1 MRTIKC
7 FWAGR
12 LIVIPDLDN
21 DLSVEEKLEEIG
33 KRLKQKQI
41 KLAACGTEFIITEL
55 CVDVVQDG
63 KFVAMHN
70 LKT

>member
-1 MRTIKC
+1 MQIIKC

-12 LIVIPDLDN
+12 LIVIPDLEDG
-21 DLSVEEKLEEIG
+21 LSIEEKLEEIE

-41 KLAACGTEFIITEL
+41 KLSACGTEFLITEL

-63 KFVAMHN
+63 KLITMHN
-70 LKT
+70 LKA

>member
-1 MRTIKC
+1 MQTIKC

-21 DLSVEEKLEEIG
+21 ELSVEEKLEEIE

-41 KLAACGTEFIITEL
+41 KLVACGTEFLITEL
-55 CVDVVQDG
+55 CVDIIQDG
-63 KFVAMHN
+63 NLVAMHN
-70 LKT
+70 LKA